1 MKMKQPQT
9 GISAVAMSAVVTA
22 IAESSDTA
30 SLTINLLLNTSLPV
44 TGRLLSTAML
54 SLSSENAKLAPMLDI
69 GEVNIVI
76 QTTIPAAK

>member
-30 SLTINLLLNTSLPV
+30 SLTINLLLNTSFPV

-76 QTTIPAAK
+76 QTTIPTAK